1 MKSFAPNKLVYESD
15 APSEQ
20 LAVFSEIWYGP
31 DKGWKVY
38 VDDQPARLIRANY
51 ALRAMRVPA
60 GKHTIEMR
68 FDPDSVRIGKIISVV
83 SSGLLLLLALGWILH
98 AMGFLSL
105 GKPKS

>member
-1 MKSFAPNKLVYESD
+1 LVYESD

-38 VDDQPARLIRANY
+38 IDDQPSKLLRANY

-60 GKHTIEMR
+60 GKHTIVMQ
-68 FDPDSVRIGKIISVV
+68 FDPDSVRIGKLISLV

-98 AMGFLSL
+98 TLGLISL
-105 GKPKS
+105 GKSKA